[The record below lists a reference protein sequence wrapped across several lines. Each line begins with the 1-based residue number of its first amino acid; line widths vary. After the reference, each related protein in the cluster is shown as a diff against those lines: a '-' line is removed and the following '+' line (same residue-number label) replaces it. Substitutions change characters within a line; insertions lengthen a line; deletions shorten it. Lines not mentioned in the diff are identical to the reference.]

1 MPATRFKI
9 FFLFLRMRFLFLA
22 AVVLPV
28 FASKSTQLDTI
39 IYQYLPGSDSQNS
52 NLSFCSRRL
61 NQTDQVGCQSERNR
75 GNRGTLIYIGA
86 NQTELMSYLTENDKI
101 DSEIGIYLFDT
112 SEVLFRK
119 DFQISIWHNSQF
131 ANPWLTKSRNKQTQ
145 NCR

>member
-1 MPATRFKI
+1 
-9 FFLFLRMRFLFLA
+9 MRFLFFA

-28 FASKSTQLDTI
+28 FGSKSTQLDTI
-39 IYQYLPGSDSQNS
+39 IYQYLPGSDSQNT

-101 DSEIGIYLFDT
+101 DSEIGIYFYLIILKLQTFDF
-112 SEVLFRK
+112 EK
-119 DFQISIWHNSQF
+119 
-131 ANPWLTKSRNKQTQ
+131 
-145 NCR
+145 

>member
-1 MPATRFKI
+1 
-9 FFLFLRMRFLFLA
+9 MRFLFFA

-28 FASKSTQLDTI
+28 FGSKSTQLDTI
-39 IYQYLPGSDSQNS
+39 IYQYLPGSDSQNT

-101 DSEIGIYLFDT
+101 DSEIGIYFYLIILKLQTFDFEKCFKPLANSKT
-112 SEVLFRK
+112 SY
-119 DFQISIWHNSQF
+119 
-131 ANPWLTKSRNKQTQ
+131 
-145 NCR
+145 